1 MRKINKCRKQPFT
14 LLEVIVAMAIFAIIM
29 LMMLQFFSG
38 AQKIWTDSERKND
51 LYGDARTAMD
61 LMATM
66 LQSTYYSAADVPFK
80 TFQATT
86 GGRATDFI
94 YFPVKSPLRPSGVAA
109 TFFVSFQLRQTGNL
123 EFAALYD
130 NSDAAKYADAFR
142 INPVVDYDAA
152 KSAMLG
158 FFASLP
164 PSKWSTVVK
173 NMTSL
178 RFLPL
183 NIDYAANDIAA
194 VPIADYEK
202 RPNLVRITFTML
214 SSADHRQWSEMC
226 GSSASPAYDD
236 SSKPAAKAFRLSR
249 ERTFTRI
256 VYIGQ
261 YGDN

>member
-1 MRKINKCRKQPFT
+1 MRKIKKCRKQPFT

-38 AQKIWTDSERKND
+38 AQKIWADSERKND

-80 TFQATT
+80 TERVTT
-86 GGRATDFI
+86 ADRATDRIF
-94 YFPVKSPLRPSGVAA
+94 FPVKSPLRPSGVAG
-109 TFFVSFQLRQTGNL
+109 TFFVSFQLRTNGNL

-130 NSDAAKYADAFR
+130 NSDATRYADAFR
-142 INPVVDYDAA
+142 INPVDYDTA
-152 KSAMLG
+152 KNAMLG
-158 FFASLP
+158 YFAGAT
-164 PSKWSTVVK
+164 WSNVVK

-183 NIDYAANDIAA
+183 DIDYAANNI
-194 VPIADYEK
+194 VEMPIADYEK
-202 RPNLVRITFTML
+202 RPNLVLIKFTML
-214 SSADHRQWSEMC
+214 SSADHRQWYEMC
-226 GSSASPAYDD
+226 GNMYDD
-236 SSKPAAKAFRLSR
+236 SSKPAAKVFRLSR